1 MRSQPSIADEES
13 PARGS
18 ASCAPATLDEPSDR
32 SEEREIEDVPRADG
46 EEEEPPFTQDEV
58 QQMHD
63 EIREL
68 AVGMYTDKTEL
79 DNFLGEL
86 DAELEENA
94 DLQERG
100 HILLDV
106 LEYLQNPDDGE
117 EGDEGGEYDEGDE
130 EPAPLQPGGAGGA
143 ADDDDDLEPYPG
155 EEGLQELWKELQE
168 VCSEDDIKRL
178 EEELEGK
185 QPEEQWKILMEVYEY
200 LSEEQEQERQDFEEW
215 QPTKAALEKEWKEMM
230 SRVPSEDVDEVQAD
244 WKKASLEE
252 KKQMVWDVRKLLD
265 DDGDGDDDDDDAPKP
280 KHADAPKPPPK
291 SAPPPPKGGYK
302 DDSKSEVRRR
312 GGGKSR
318 PEHEDLEYDFERAPD
333 GGDWDEYYNKE
344 AKRSKGGRPYV
355 LIGGALLLLLMLA
368 LLLTATLLAE
378 EDQSVMQSAMGLI
391 GMGSHTEPAAAAPE
405 ITESEI
411 PVEAE

>member
-1 MRSQPSIADEES
+1 MTAQPSLSDGDP
-13 PARGS
+13 PAIRS
-18 ASCAPATLDEPSDR
+18 ASCAPATLDEPSNR
-32 SEEREIEDVPRADG
+32 SSEEEIEDVPRADG
-46 EEEEPPFTQDEV
+46 EEEEEPPFTEDEV
-58 QQMHD
+58 LQMHD

-86 DAELEENA
+86 DSELKENG

-117 EGDEGGEYDEGDE
+117 EGDEVGDYDEGDE
-130 EPAPLQPGGAGGA
+130 DSAPSQPGPAGGGA
-143 ADDDDDLEPYPG
+143 ADDGDELEPYPG

-215 QPTKAALEKEWKEMM
+215 KPAKSALEKEWKEMM

-244 WKKASLEE
+244 WKKASQDE

-265 DDGDGDDDDDDAPKP
+265 DEDDEGEDDEEVRKA
-280 KHADAPKPPPK
+280 AEGGGPKPPPK
-291 SAPPPPKGGYK
+291 SGPPPPRGGYK

-355 LIGGALLLLLMLA
+355 LIGGSLLLLLLLA
-368 LLLTATLLAE
+368 LLLTAALLAE
-378 EDQSVMQSAMGLI
+378 EDQTVMQSAMGLI
-391 GMGSHTEPAAAAPE
+391 GFGHAEVAAPK
-405 ITESEI
+405 ISESEI
-411 PVEAE
+411 PTSAE